1 VRKKRK
7 VVEAIVPARK
17 REPWFGC
24 SHVVKQ
30 LQKSSGDV
38 WSRISSA
45 YALQKER
52 QGRVNGDLARRE
64 RRWVKPSAGSASE
77 RYVGVSA
84 SFPNVNWER
93 TGGGSGWRESAIQRS
108 EYRQKR

>member
-17 REPWFGC
+17 RELLVWLLARR
-24 SHVVKQ
+24 KQ
-30 LQKSSGDV
+30 LQKSLGDV

-64 RRWVKPSAGSASE
+64 RRWMKPSAGSAGE
-77 RYVGVSA
+77 RYVGASA
-84 SFPNVNWER
+84 SSRNINWER

-108 EYRQKR
+108 EHRQKR